1 MNLKPFLIIL
11 LFFCGVSFSQ
21 NNLLWQGYFSYFQ
34 VKGLA
39 ETPTSVIAS
48 SENAIFTKNVTT
60 NELKTLNSIDGL
72 KAESISAIYKSS
84 GTNITF
90 IGNENGLL
98 LLVQPDG
105 TILYKNGILA
115 ELPVPAT
122 LKKINHFTEY
132 NDKIYIATDYGI
144 TVFNLL
150 TLEFDDTY
158 YIGNGGAQ
166 TRVVQTTVL
175 NDELYAATEFSGIK
189 KININNP
196 NGVDY
201 NQWTVF
207 DSGFWAGITTFN
219 NQIVGLNT
227 NGNVSRYNG
236 SFFVSFVNLFEAG
249 TTIRA
254 VDNKLLVTTP
264 NKVVIFN
271 ISFQQIALVQ
281 NSQFLPLAVTFS
293 CATIVN
299 NDIYIA
305 TSNNGLFST
314 PLLSPTTFVN
324 STPDGPLNNQIFR
337 VKKSSNALYALYGA
351 YSRDYNPYV
360 NSGPGAFA
368 INKYSAA
375 GWSTIP
381 YSAMLGAKS
390 LSNIAFNPNNE
401 NQFYVSS
408 YFSGLLKVTN
418 DIPTNLYT
426 YNNTGT
432 TGLESLI
439 DSNNPGYK
447 DVRINGPAFD
457 KLGNLWMTNNLV
469 QRTLKVLKNDGQW
482 QSYDLSAVIST
493 PTAENNGI
501 LVIDKNNTKWLCTYK
516 NGVVGFNENLG
527 NKVLACK
534 SDPVGNLPEA
544 DVRCIAIDTKNQLWI
559 GTSRGLRY
567 LSSVDSFT
575 NDTELK
581 SKSII
586 ILEDGLAQELFYDQF
601 ILDIAVDGANRKW
614 ISTAG
619 SGVYLVSANGQET
632 IYHFTKEDSPLPN
645 NNVNDI
651 EIDGSTGEVFFVTE
665 KGVVSFKGIAT
676 SASNTLENVYVYPN
690 PVRPNYLDTVKIS
703 GLTNKA
709 IIKITDIEGN
719 LVFEKTSEGGTIE
732 WDTTAFGNYQVAS
745 GVYMILISGQDGVA
759 TKVKKV
765 MIIR

>member
-150 TLEFDDTY
+150 TLEFGDTY

-732 WDTTAFGNYQVAS
+732 WDTTAFGNYKVAS
-745 GVYMILISGQDGVA
+745 GVYMILISGQDGVE

>member
-115 ELPVPAT
+115 ELPVPVT

-732 WDTTAFGNYQVAS
+732 WDTTAFGNYKVAS

>member
-115 ELPVPAT
+115 ELPVPVT

>member
-150 TLEFDDTY
+150 TLEFGDTY

-732 WDTTAFGNYQVAS
+732 WDTTAFGNYKVAS